1 MIYKKKKNK
10 NIERKKSLKLPSQNL
25 NLLTINISLEIS
37 GYLIYAIRW
46 KNFPVLFLYSGVDIG
61 NVSGSDRR
69 KIRDTALFTVRG
81 DSSFLMERGERR
93 NRAPMRGFNYS
104 RLGERSWIY
113 QSVRYSRIVLEK
125 ALARI
130 SRNCEATTK
139 LRNEDENVVVVY
151 WLNDPMPA
159 SVPVISVSIS
169 RLCVS
174 GTAPRDAQ
182 RCCGSKSKNKSN
194 KKNCSEC

>member
-1 MIYKKKKNK
+1 M
-10 NIERKKSLKLPSQNL
+10 
-25 NLLTINISLEIS
+25 
-37 GYLIYAIRW
+37 
-46 KNFPVLFLYSGVDIG
+46 LFLYSGVDIG

-69 KIRDTALFTVRG
+69 EIRDTALFTVRG
-81 DSSFLMERGERR
+81 DSSFLMERERR

-151 WLNDPMPA
+151 
-159 SVPVISVSIS
+159 
-169 RLCVS
+169 
-174 GTAPRDAQ
+174 
-182 RCCGSKSKNKSN
+182 
-194 KKNCSEC
+194 